1 MDPTGDADDTFQL
14 EPRQVRQ
21 GRRPWPTVLGVAA
34 AALAIIGVAALA
46 GRSSAG
52 PGGGAGAGASGTG
65 QALEPSSPVAIAVA
79 PEGRP
84 AGAIAG
90 DASVSPRPIPT
101 AVDCHGVDPFD
112 CRLAVS
118 TALGTLDVDAP
129 TVARADV
136 WSGLVCG
143 DTLDCPANRLDGRTT
158 PLANV
163 ILQLADS
170 GPAAWINVI
179 YRSHGRPLDFDPTV
193 EAWIARW
200 QVLP

>member
-21 GRRPWPTVLGVAA
+21 GRRPWPTVLGVTA
-34 AALAIIGVAALA
+34 AALAIIVVAALA

-52 PGGGAGAGASGTG
+52 PGAGDGASGTG
-65 QALEPSSPVAIAVA
+65 GALESPPPVAIAGA
-79 PEGRP
+79 PDGRP
-84 AGAIAG
+84 SVAIAG
-90 DASVSPRPIPT
+90 DASVSPRAIPT
-101 AVDCHGVDPFD
+101 TVDCHGVDPFD

-163 ILQLADS
+163 ILRLADG